1 MIQRMM
7 ARTALAL
14 AVALLLVTV
23 SAAAKINAAASASTA
38 TAQKATTA
46 TITVHD
52 TGQSPGLDSGTVPP
66 AGDNGGRHRHWIVL
80 VMLIALGGVMLLVC
94 VYAVRHYW
102 FTLNRLFGRQRH
114 PYLDIDTAVWPE
126 VTVLIPAHNEEAV
139 IAGLLD
145 ALLVVDY
152 PRAHLR
158 IMPID
163 DRSTDRT
170 GAIVDDYARRYPG
183 QITPVHRRDGMAGK
197 AAALKEATALVQT
210 GIVLVFDADYV
221 PGKGLIKQLV
231 APFFDPEVGAMMG
244 RVVPRNVGRNLL
256 TRLLDLERSGGYQ
269 VDQQARMNMH
279 LIPQYG
285 GTVGGVRL
293 SALKA
298 VGGWDDS
305 ALAEDTEIT
314 YRLLLGGW
322 KTVYQNRSECYEEVP
337 ENWDARL
344 HQVLRWARGHNQTA
358 GRYCL
363 SLLRSRRVSRFEKI
377 DGLLLLGVYVMSPVL
392 LLGWI
397 LAISLFYLGEQM
409 MHGAIAVLAITSY
422 GALGNFAAFFEI
434 GSAARLDR
442 RRQAVTLLPMNLWN
456 FLVGL
461 LVISRASLGQL
472 FFRSNPDRLE
482 WHKTERYR
490 SKQR

>member
-1 MIQRMM
+1 M
-7 ARTALAL
+7 AAPLIPVFV
-14 AVALLLVTV
+14 VALLFAAVTV
-23 SAAAKINAAASASTA
+23 GVSAGAPLVASAAITQQDMTPPTA
-38 TAQKATTA
+38 TDA
-46 TITVHD
+46 
-52 TGQSPGLDSGTVPP
+52 GPSPGPG
-66 AGDNGGRHRHWIVL
+66 AGAAPSAADDRGGRQRHWIVL
-80 VMLIALGGVMLLVC
+80 AMLIALGGIVLLVS

-102 FTLNRLFGRQRH
+102 FTINRLFGRQRH

-139 IAGLLD
+139 IGTLLD
-145 ALLVVDY
+145 ALLAVDY
-152 PRAHLR
+152 PPGRLR

-170 GAIVDDYARRYPG
+170 GAIVDDYARRHPE
-183 QITPVHRRDGMAGK
+183 QIAPFHRRDGKAGK
-197 AAALKEATALVQT
+197 AAALKEATERVRT
-210 GIVLVFDADYV
+210 EIVLVFDADYV

-244 RVVPRNVGRNLL
+244 RVVPHNVERNLL

-269 VDQQARMNMH
+269 VNQQARMNMH

-293 SALKA
+293 SALQA
-298 VGGWDDS
+298 VGGWDEN
-305 ALAEDTEIT
+305 ALAEDTEVT

-337 ENWDARL
+337 ENWDTRL
-344 HQVLRWARGHNQTA
+344 RQVMRWARGHNQA
-358 GRYCL
+358 AFRYGWA
-363 SLLRSRRVSRFEKI
+363 LLRSRRVSLFEKI
-377 DGLLLLGVYVMSPVL
+377 DGLLLLGVYLMSPIL
-392 LLGWI
+392 LFGWI
-397 LAISLFYLGEQM
+397 LAISLFYLGEHL
-409 MHGAIAVLAITSY
+409 MHGAIAILAITSY

-442 RRQAVTLLPMNLWN
+442 RRRAIMLLPMNLWN
-456 FLVGL
+456 FLVSM
-461 LVISRASLGQL
+461 LVITRASVGQL
-472 FFRSNPDRLE
+472 FYQPSPDRLE

-490 SKQR
+490 GKRR